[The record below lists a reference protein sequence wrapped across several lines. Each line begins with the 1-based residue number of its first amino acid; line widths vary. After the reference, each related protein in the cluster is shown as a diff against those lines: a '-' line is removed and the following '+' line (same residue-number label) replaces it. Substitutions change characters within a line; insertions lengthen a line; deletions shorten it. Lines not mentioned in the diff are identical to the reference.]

1 MKFLGIILV
10 IVGVLAVAAGFI
22 LTPAHS
28 FNVVDSNSGLDTA
41 AGQVYGGLIVFGVGL
56 VLYMTSVPYAG
67 QKKIA

>member
-1 MKFLGIILV
+1 MKYLGILLV

-28 FNVVDSNSGLDTA
+28 FNPVDSNSGLQNA

-56 VLYMTSVPYAG
+56 VMYMTSVPYAG